1 MAIEMRFEVLLSN
14 PFASISSQSIL
25 RALQDVQLRWA
36 QRLQARVEQY
46 PAQRPGQTY
55 VRTFQFRGAWD
66 IIPPR
71 LLGSDLVTD
80 LVNDT
85 PYAIFVVGDD
95 VGNLQNQAY
104 HAGRWYLFRR
114 EVERSEAQ
122 LRQEAQDALNRV
134 LAPARITP

>member
-1 MAIEMRFEVLLSN
+1 
-14 PFASISSQSIL
+14 
-25 RALQDVQLRWA
+25 
-36 QRLQARVEQY
+36 
-46 PAQRPGQTY
+46 
-55 VRTFQFRGAWD
+55 
-66 IIPPR
+66 
-71 LLGSDLVTD
+71 VTD

-122 LRQEAQDALNRV
+122 LIAEAQAALNRV

>member
-1 MAIEMRFEVLLSN
+1 MAIEMRFDVLLSN
-14 PFASISSQSIL
+14 PFVSISAQGIL
-25 RALQDVQLRWA
+25 RALQEVQLRWA

-46 PAQRPGQTY
+46 PARRPDQIY
-55 VRTFQFRGAWD
+55 IRTFQFRGAWD

-71 LLGSDLVTD
+71 LQGADLITD
-80 LVNDT
+80 LLNDT

-95 VGNLQNQAY
+95 VGNMQNQAY

-122 LRQEAQDALNRV
+122 LRQEAQDAINRI